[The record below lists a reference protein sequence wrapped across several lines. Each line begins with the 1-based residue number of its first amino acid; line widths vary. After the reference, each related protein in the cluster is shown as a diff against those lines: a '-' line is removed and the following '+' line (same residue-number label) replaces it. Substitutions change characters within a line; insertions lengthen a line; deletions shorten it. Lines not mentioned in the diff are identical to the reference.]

1 MKKFAHAKVN
11 LALNVNGVN
20 EQGYHDLDMIMVPIS
35 LYDEVEIERN
45 DKQEDIVEFIDLHVP
60 DENTITK
67 ALSLLR
73 EKYKITHYYT
83 IKVIK
88 NIPEQAG
95 LAGGSADAA
104 CVLSTINELEK
115 LELSELELISL
126 GKQVGADVP
135 FCLVSKSA
143 RVQGIGEKIERIDT
157 DWQFDFLLVKP
168 DEGVSTPLA
177 FKKWDE
183 GKQEQWDVDAIE
195 QAMIAKDH
203 EWLMSSMVN
212 ALEGAAIELVPEI
225 SDIEQLA
232 LKLGADRAMMT
243 GSGSAVMIFSKSGSI
258 LKRIGEEMK
267 KKYPFVQIVQAG

>member
-45 DKQEDIVEFIDLHVP
+45 DKQEDSVEFIDLHVP

-73 EKYKITHYYT
+73 EKYKITYYYT

-104 CVLSTINELEK
+104 CVLSAINELEK
-115 LELSELELISL
+115 LELSEPELISL

-143 RVQGIGEKIERIDT
+143 RVQGIGEKIKRIDT

-168 DEGVSTPLA
+168 GEGVSTPLA

-183 GKQEQWDVDAIE
+183 GKRKQWDVEAIE
-195 QAMIAKDH
+195 QAMMAKDH

-212 ALEGAAIELVPEI
+212 ALEEAAIELVPEI

-243 GSGSAVMIFSKSGSI
+243 GSGSAVMIFSKSGSV
-258 LKRIGEEMK
+258 LKRIEEEMK